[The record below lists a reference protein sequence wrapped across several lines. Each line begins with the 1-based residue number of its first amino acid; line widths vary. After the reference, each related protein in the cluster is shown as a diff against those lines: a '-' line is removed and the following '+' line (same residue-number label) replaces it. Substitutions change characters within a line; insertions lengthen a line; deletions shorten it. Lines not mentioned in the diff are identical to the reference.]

1 LLSYTTESLYPGRDA
16 VRKLLLADV
25 RSDPSLELK
34 HNEPKPLVW
43 AAQGEHA
50 AVVEL
55 LLVSMQEPSG
65 YILLQA
71 AERGYTSI
79 VRLLMQRSKVNV
91 DFQNEKKETAL
102 WLAAQKGHEAIV
114 RLLLET
120 GRVDV
125 EHKDAHGDTPF
136 SRAVNYEREA
146 VGRLL
151 LGTGKVDVNTKDS
164 YGQPLLVQSATM
176 GHEAMVRLLL
186 ETGKVEIDAKDSF
199 GQTALA
205 HAASKGHESVVRLLL
220 NTGQVDVHS
229 QDTFGHTPLSRLI
242 QEQEAPKLT
251 QEELDRVENEFGN
264 LNEALNTGK
273 GHETI
278 IALLRKFE
286 PKSKAM
292 PSPKTSR
299 SRSVVLK
306 LKRIGH
312 GM

>member
-186 ETGKVEIDAKDSF
+186 
-199 GQTALA
+199 
-205 HAASKGHESVVRLLL
+205 